1 MYTVACSSVFWFQ
14 WQAINPIYDN
24 GMDIYPVSINAVI
37 GLPGQVFP
45 VSHTYI
51 KLFMFII

>member
-1 MYTVACSSVFWFQ
+1 
-14 WQAINPIYDN
+14 
-24 GMDIYPVSINAVI
+24 MDIYPVSINAVI
-37 GLPGQVFP
+37 GLPAQVFP